1 MTCTESD
8 LVQLYRETAD
18 KGDAWGSCMGWLFAL
33 ADYMTFDAGEEVPQD
48 WHYRPAMG
56 GPALESYEYGE
67 LLELKPDGDTLQAFA
82 AKLWRLRGILKAQGR
97 DY

>member
-1 MTCTESD
+1 
-8 LVQLYRETAD
+8 
-18 KGDAWGSCMGWLFAL
+18 
-33 ADYMTFDAGEEVPQD
+33 
-48 WHYRPAMG
+48 MG